1 MAEKQF
7 VVVVDTEQRRPA
19 CALLQAVLGGDPS
32 LVSELF
38 HGEAWLTSPT
48 GKMRPLTATKEEWR
62 RFAELVN
69 KRFPMRSLHTKRPRR
84 RSA

>member
-1 MAEKQF
+1 MDKRQR
-7 VVVVDTEQRRPA
+7 VVVVDVEQRRPA
-19 CALLQAVLGGDPS
+19 CALLQAVFGGDGG

-38 HGEAWLTSPT
+38 HGEAWLTAPT
-48 GKMRPLTATKEEWR
+48 DKMRRLTATKDEWK

-69 KRFPMRSLHTKRPRR
+69 KRFPMRSLKVPKPRR